1 MANATTRDA
10 RAGFAIYL
18 QSFEGTTL
26 EEINARL
33 AASGYGAIAQRTFTH
48 YRKLVN
54 AGFNRY
60 ISINRFD
67 VARASRAYENMSS
80 LGRYRYRPTR
90 QEINIIF
97 AKGSRFF
104 EARGYVVEVGD
115 VGAMIEFADE
125 PQIVGIQ
132 RFKPSRGD
140 RVILSYAGSI
150 EASTGVVVDSDLES
164 APVLVE
170 IEHARLISVAEI
182 EDVPSLPTTSFRF
195 KLIAASDNTITIDVL
210 GRRLQHFFDLLEGL
224 RALLNEAGRQ
234 SDAYEY
240 AAPPVVMEIRLASPA
255 VLLLQLPPEL
265 VSIISWSL
273 LGGILATT
281 MRKKWHEGTLIKKQG
296 GLANAEIERRELDVV
311 SDRQEYEFRGDLINN
326 VRERLPRTT
335 ISDDQIVKILDAHV
349 LPSSRELARTDIRE
363 IDVSVDQLS
372 DEDDK

>member
-18 QSFEGTTL
+18 QSSEGVTL
-26 EEINARL
+26 DEINARL
-33 AASGYGAIAQRTFTH
+33 EASRYGTVAQRTLTH
-48 YRKLVN
+48 YRKLVS

-90 QEINIIF
+90 QEISIVF

-115 VGAMIEFADE
+115 VGAMIEFSDE
-125 PQIVGIQ
+125 HQIVGIQ

-164 APVLVE
+164 DPVLVE

-182 EDVPSLPTTSFRF
+182 EDLPSLPTTSFRF
-195 KLIAASDNTITIDVL
+195 RLIAASDNTITIDVL
-210 GRRLQHFFDLLEGL
+210 GRRLQHFFDLLEGV

-234 SDAYEY
+234 SDAYAY

-255 VLLLQLPPEL
+255 VLLIQLPPEL

-273 LGGILATT
+273 LAGILATT

-296 GLANAEIERRELDVV
+296 GIVDAEIERRELDLV
-311 SDRQEYEFRGDLINN
+311 SDHQEYEFRADLINN

-335 ISDDQIVKILDAHV
+335 ISDEQIVKILDAHV
-349 LPSSRELARTDIRE
+349 LPSSRALARTDIRE

>member
-195 KLIAASDNTITIDVL
+195 KLIAGSKPSLRRAITPS
-210 GRRLQHFFDLLEGL
+210 RLMCWVEDYNIFSIYWRDYAHF
-224 RALLNEAGRQ
+224 
-234 SDAYEY
+234 S
-240 AAPPVVMEIRLASPA
+240 M
-255 VLLLQLPPEL
+255 
-265 VSIISWSL
+265 
-273 LGGILATT
+273 
-281 MRKKWHEGTLIKKQG
+281 KQG
-296 GLANAEIERRELDVV
+296 GNQTPMSTPPHQSSWRSGWRRLLFYSYNYRLSWFRLFRGHYLVV
-311 SDRQEYEFRGDLINN
+311 SWQLLC
-326 VRERLPRTT
+326 ER
-335 ISDDQIVKILDAHV
+335 SGMKAH
-349 LPSSRELARTDIRE
+349 S
-363 IDVSVDQLS
+363 
-372 DEDDK
+372 